1 MPQFFH
7 CSMPPIPTLQPL
19 TDWPMHARRNI
30 VGVFTDIDDTLT
42 SHGAITPDALQ
53 ALADLKAAGLLV
65 IAITGRPVGW
75 GQPFAASW
83 PVDALVAENGAVA
96 LAPQT
101 VLGEIGLQPSSN
113 MAIPLSKLY
122 QQDAATRAKNH
133 AAMQVVAE
141 KVLRAVPSARLSNDE
156 DGRETDLAFDYA
168 EFNQQPPE
176 DVQRVLTLLEQAGMH
191 TTISSIHI
199 HGCFGDFNKW
209 MGACW
214 IVRELLGRDL
224 DREIDRWAFVGDSGN
239 DQVMFQHF
247 PHSFGVA
254 NVRRFAQQLTHLPR
268 YITPSERGAGF
279 AEVARAITG

>member
-1 MPQFFH
+1 M
-7 CSMPPIPTLQPL
+7 LPL
-19 TDWPMHARRNI
+19 SSWPAAERRNL

-42 SHGAITPDALQ
+42 THGAITPDALR
-53 ALADLKAAGLLV
+53 ALADLKAAGLIV

-75 GQPFAASW
+75 GLPFASSW

-96 LAPQT
+96 LVPARVEDQT
-101 VLGEIGLQPSSN
+101 GLQPSSN
-113 MAIPLSKLY
+113 LRKPLSKLY
-122 QQDAATRAKNH
+122 QQDAATRTANH
-133 AAMQVVAE
+133 AAMQTVAAQ
-141 KVLRAVPSARLSNDE
+141 VLREVPSARLSD
-156 DGRETDLAFDYA
+156 DKGGRETDLAFDYA
-168 EFNQQPPE
+168 EFNRQPPE

-199 HGCFGDFNKW
+199 HGCYGDFNKW

-214 IVRELLGRDL
+214 IARELLGRDL
-224 DREIDRWAFVGDSGN
+224 AQEVDRWAFVGDSGN
-239 DQVMFQHF
+239 DQVMFRHF

-254 NVRRFAQQLTHLPR
+254 NVRHFAERLTHLPR